1 MVLESKFLL
10 MKKTIILLANVFFSV
25 ALLAQAA
32 ITVTSEKKDTRFY
45 LMVGSQQM
53 NDFFET
59 YVQIQ
64 NVPAGYHEVKVV
76 FEGDS
81 VADVFKNVMVKNG
94 QEKIFLVS
102 EKKDFKKSV
111 NSSGRKVGK
120 AAKIG
125 KHDSTFNYLQDV
137 YQMKLQ
143 SKTDY
148 KATGEGLNIST
159 EKTLSTSV
167 MPATK
172 KKH

>member
-1 MVLESKFLL
+1 
-10 MKKTIILLANVFFSV
+10 MKKLAILFV
-25 ALLAQAA
+25 ALLSSMALFAQSA
-32 ITVTSEKKDTRFY
+32 ITVTSENKDTRFY
-45 LMVGSQQM
+45 LMIGGQQM

-59 YVQIQ
+59 YVQVQ

-81 VADVFKNVMVKNG
+81 VADVFKNVLAKGG
-94 QEKIFLVS
+94 QEKVFLVS

-120 AAKIG
+120 AANIG
-125 KHDSTFNYLQDV
+125 EHDSTFNYLQDV
-137 YQMKLQ
+137 YQIKLL
-143 SKTDY
+143 SKSDY
-148 KATGEGLNIST
+148 SATGTDIDVST

-167 MPATK
+167 LPATK